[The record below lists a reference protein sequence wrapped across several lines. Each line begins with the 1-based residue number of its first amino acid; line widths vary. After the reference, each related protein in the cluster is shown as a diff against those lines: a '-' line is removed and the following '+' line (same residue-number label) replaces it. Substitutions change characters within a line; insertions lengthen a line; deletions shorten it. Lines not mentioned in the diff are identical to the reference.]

1 MKPKKI
7 LLGIIC
13 ILSLFL
19 LTGCVKKTSLT
30 TKQFKKVA
38 EEHNLKTTD
47 ILNQYEEYNN
57 IIKDATLA
65 IKDDEWQI
73 EFYIITNAT
82 EAKEMFKN
90 NVNQLESLA
99 KSTTMKTK
107 VNMLNYNTFSQ
118 TTMDKYSYV
127 SRVENT
133 LLYLDVKI
141 EKKDEVM
148 AIVDALGY

>member
-1 MKPKKI
+1 MKTKKI

-19 LTGCVKKTSLT
+19 LTGCVKKTSIT
-30 TKQFKKVA
+30 TKQFKKIA

-65 IKDDEWQI
+65 IKNDEWQI

-133 LLYLDVKI
+133 LLYLDVKA

-148 AIVDALGY
+148 AIVEALGY

>member
-1 MKPKKI
+1 MKTKKI

-19 LTGCVKKTSLT
+19 LTGCVKKTSIT

-65 IKDDEWQI
+65 IKNDEWQI

-133 LLYLDVKI
+133 LLYLNVKV

-148 AIVDALGY
+148 AIVEALGY